1 MIMDGNG
8 RWAKQNAL
16 KRIFGHRK
24 GADAVRNVVRCCRE
38 IGIKYLTLYA
48 FSVENWRRPKSET
61 DALMSLLER
70 YIKSELKEM
79 IDNDIRLTT
88 IGDTGALPEG
98 VRNILL
104 DAIEKTAANKGM
116 VLNLALSYGGRD
128 EIVDAVKKILKS
140 VESGEIA
147 IDEINEHTF
156 SRFLHTSGMPDPDFL
171 IRTSGEYRL
180 SNFLLW
186 QAAYTELYFTN
197 ILWPDFSRDDLIDAI
212 ADYQR
217 RERRYG
223 LTSDQLSR
231 MAKDSG

>member
-1 MIMDGNG
+1 
-8 RWAKQNAL
+8 
-16 KRIFGHRK
+16 
-24 GADAVRNVVRCCRE
+24 
-38 IGIKYLTLYA
+38 
-48 FSVENWRRPKSET
+48 
-61 DALMSLLER
+61 MSLLER

-88 IGDTGALPEG
+88 IGNINALPED
-98 VRNILL
+98 VRKILL
-104 DAIEKTAANKGM
+104 DAIEKTSANEGM

-128 EIVDAVKKILKS
+128 EIVDAVKKILRS
-140 VESGEIA
+140 VESGEIE
-147 IDEINEHTF
+147 IDEINEQTF
-156 SRFLHTSGMPDPDFL
+156 SRFLHTSSIPDPDFL

-212 ADYQR
+212 ADYQK

-231 MAKDSG
+231 MAKSDG